1 MEEAPAGRFA
11 EPLSEFENPD
21 ISGWAKASV
30 VCGILGLLSVP
41 GVVAIFLSVFSTELE
56 AGNVLGSV
64 GLSGLPVIASILA
77 IVFARVAKR
86 QILHSDL
93 GGVGLATA
101 GQTLGIIGLAL
112 VAAGLFVLFMQDRLR
127 AFTEDFFDW
136 ETIKEWWPEVARGF
150 LTTLKLAVVS
160 EVFILIFGLLIAMLR
175 ISRLRTFRVFAAIY
189 IDVIRGLP
197 LILQIFII
205 YFGLSYLGL
214 NFSRFTAGV
223 VALTVCYS
231 AYEAEIYRAGIESI
245 HKGQMEAARS
255 LGMTYLQSMRYVVL
269 PQAVRR
275 VIPPLSNEFIMLTKD
290 TALVAFIGMGEAFM
304 MGKEGMGQAANVT
317 PLVGVALF
325 FLLVTIPAMRGVHY
339 LENRLA
345 KGD

>member
-1 MEEAPAGRFA
+1 MM
-11 EPLSEFENPD
+11 SSFEKPD
-21 ISGWAKASV
+21 VSGWAKASLIM
-30 VCGILGLLSVP
+30 GILGVT
-41 GVVAIFLSVFSTELE
+41 VT
-56 AGNVLGSV
+56 
-64 GLSGLPVIASILA
+64 PVIGAILA
-77 IVFARVAKR
+77 IVFARIAKKK
-86 QILHSDL
+86 ILHSDL
-93 GGVGLATA
+93 GGDGLATA
-101 GQTLGIIGLAL
+101 GQALGIVGLIL
-112 VAAGLFVLFMQDRLR
+112 VAIGAFIFVRQASLKEFVK
-127 AFTEDFFDW
+127 EFFDW
-136 ETIKEWWPEVARGF
+136 ETIKFWWPKVGRAF

-160 EVFILIFGLLIAMLR
+160 EFFILIVGLFIALM
-175 ISRLRTFRVFAAIY
+175 RLSKLKIFRFLATVY

-205 YFGLSYLGL
+205 YFGFFYLGL

-245 HKGQMEAARS
+245 HKGQMKASRS
-255 LGMTYLQSMRYVVL
+255 LGMTYMQSMRYIVL

-290 TALVAFIGMGEAFM
+290 TALVAFIGLSEAFLV
-304 MGKEGMGQAANVT
+304 GKEGMGRAANVT

-325 FLLVTIPAMRGVHY
+325 FLLVTIPAMRVVQY
-339 LENRLA
+339 LETRLA

>member
-1 MEEAPAGRFA
+1 MM
-11 EPLSEFENPD
+11 SSFEKPD
-21 ISGWAKASV
+21 VSGWAKASLIM
-30 VCGILGLLSVP
+30 GILGVT
-41 GVVAIFLSVFSTELE
+41 VT
-56 AGNVLGSV
+56 
-64 GLSGLPVIASILA
+64 PVIGAILA
-77 IVFARVAKR
+77 IVFARIAKKK
-86 QILHSDL
+86 ILHSDL
-93 GGVGLATA
+93 GGDGLATA
-101 GQTLGIIGLAL
+101 GQALGIVGLIL
-112 VAAGLFVLFMQDRLR
+112 VAIGAFIFVRQASLKEFVK
-127 AFTEDFFDW
+127 EFFDW
-136 ETIKEWWPEVARGF
+136 ETIKFWWPKVGRAF

-160 EVFILIFGLLIAMLR
+160 EFFILIVGLFIALM
-175 ISRLRTFRVFAAIY
+175 RLSKLKIFRFLATVY

-205 YFGLSYLGL
+205 YFGFFYLGL

-245 HKGQMEAARS
+245 HKGQMEASRS
-255 LGMTYLQSMRYVVL
+255 LGMTYMQSMRYIVL

-290 TALVAFIGMGEAFM
+290 TALVAFIGLSEAFLV
-304 MGKEGMGQAANVT
+304 GKEGMGRAANVT

-325 FLLVTIPAMRGVHY
+325 FLLVTIPAMRVVQY
-339 LENRLA
+339 LETRLA